1 MEKSQQEIQKQ
12 YYSQTAKEY
21 DTLHL
26 DSGVDP
32 EHNIALA
39 FMGSMIE
46 LHGIKSILDIGAG
59 TGRAISYLKAK
70 YPNLKVVGIEPVPE
84 LREIGYSKGISPE
97 MLIEGDGTDIKFA
110 AGAFDLVCEFGVL
123 HHVPRPEQVV
133 SEMLR
138 VAKVGIFI
146 SDSNNFGQGGK
157 LSRSLK
163 QFINLLGLWKVYDYV
178 RTKGKGYQISAGDG
192 LFYSYSAFNNYKQIK
207 AACKGGVQIL
217 NTDKYAGINPYS
229 TATHVALFGIK
240 N

>member
-1 MEKSQQEIQKQ
+1 
-12 YYSQTAKEY
+12 
-21 DTLHL
+21 
-26 DSGVDP
+26 
-32 EHNIALA
+32 
-39 FMGSMIE
+39 
-46 LHGIKSILDIGAG
+46 
-59 TGRAISYLKAK
+59 
-70 YPNLKVVGIEPVPE
+70 
-84 LREIGYSKGISPE
+84 

-192 LFYSYSAFNNYKQIK
+192 LFYSYSVFNNYKQIK